1 MMSSFRVYLRVITL
15 LSGRQRF
22 AAALIVAGV
31 LIALVQLAEPILFGR
46 AIDAMIKSEPTATII
61 IAWAVLGLF
70 GIVTGTVVAVGADR
84 LAHERRLAAMSLAF
98 EQAITLPISF
108 HAARG
113 SGAIVRAVLAGT
125 DAIFILVLNFLR
137 EQFTTIVGIVFLV
150 PTAMAMDWRLASILL
165 ALAVVFAAAQITV
178 MYKTSTGQAAVETYH
193 DRVYSRVGDVLGN
206 VTVVQS
212 YWRLR
217 SEAEAMGWLIEE
229 LLAAQRPLLTWWGVL
244 TVMTRSA
251 ATIAMVSVLAV
262 GTVLAQR
269 GEVTVG
275 EIVAFIAFANLLIT
289 KLDQLSAFVI
299 QIYQQ
304 TPILRTFFAL
314 LDETNRV
321 TDAPGAAPLEQVK
334 GAIRYEDVTFR
345 YGTGTQGVFD
355 LDFAVLPNQMVALV
369 GPTGAG
375 KTTALALLQRLRD
388 PDSGRIS
395 VDGRDIRG
403 VTLASLRQSI
413 GVVFQDASLFNR
425 TIAENIRI
433 GRPDA
438 SDEAIMEAARLA
450 EAHEFIMEKP
460 GGYQFVIGERGASL
474 SGGERQRIAIA
485 RAILKDAP
493 ILILDEATSALDAG
507 TERRIK
513 TAMQKLSQGR
523 TTFVIA
529 HRLSTV
535 VDADQILVMDGGRIV
550 DRGRFA
556 DLMAADGL
564 FAKLVRDGGFTE
576 PQDDPPPRPTTTPAT
591 SGDDVIAG

>member
-1 MMSSFRVYLRVITL
+1 MMSSVRVYLRVITL
-15 LSGRQRF
+15 LSGRRWF
-22 AAALIVAGV
+22 AGALIVAGV

-46 AIDAMIKSEPTATII
+46 AIDAMVKNVPTATII
-61 IAWAVLGLF
+61 VAWAVLGLF

-125 DAIFILVLNFLR
+125 DAIFLLVLNFLR

-355 LDFAVLPNQMVALV
+355 LDFTVLPNQMVALV

-403 VTLASLRQSI
+403 ITLASLRQSI

-450 EAHEFIMEKP
+450 EAHDFIMDKP

-550 DRGRFA
+550 ARGRFA

-576 PQDDPPPRPTTTPAT
+576 PQDDPPSPPTATPAT
-591 SGDDVIAG
+591 SGDDPIAG